1 RRTQARRSVEVGRRA
16 NLGRPPS
23 RLPQVPPREAAHR
36 CRDSKADAIGTRLLI
51 GSKVMMSTTLFTR
64 LALTVLSLAAATS
77 GTMAADVSLMV
88 GGIEKQ
94 IYLPVTLAQQLGYFR
109 DEGIS
114 VEILSEPAGVEA
126 ADEMLAGAVQGVV
139 GFYDHTI
146 QLQSLGKF
154 TESVVQ
160 L

>member
-1 RRTQARRSVEVGRRA
+1 
-16 NLGRPPS
+16 
-23 RLPQVPPREAAHR
+23 
-36 CRDSKADAIGTRLLI
+36 
-51 GSKVMMSTTLFTR
+51 MSTTLFTR

-160 L
+160 LGIAPG

>member
-1 RRTQARRSVEVGRRA
+1 M
-16 NLGRPPS
+16 
-23 RLPQVPPREAAHR
+23 
-36 CRDSKADAIGTRLLI
+36 TRLVSWLVAI
-51 GSKVMMSTTLFTR
+51 VATLSVGD
-64 LALTVLSLAAATS
+64 LAR
-77 GTMAADVSLMV
+77 AADVSIMV

-94 IYLPVTLAQQLGYFR
+94 IYLPAILAQRLGYFR
-109 DEGIS
+109 DAGIN
-114 VEILSEPAGVEA
+114 VELLSEPAGVEA

-160 L
+160 LGLTPGEVELVSKSAP